1 MTNCFSINFQVFT
14 DNNQHN
20 FIKIHFKLITVW
32 KKTKKQK
39 AIVTDQWLSLHRNP
53 KISVFLWHI
62 SQAIS
67 ASVLVVIYYNL
78 HCQEQCKNILPFTC
92 RILCQPFDVL
102 KIEGCDI
109 SELEYKNKSP
119 NINIKLSYS
128 CMYISM
134 FFVTLNNCFKFIFH
148 FLLET
153 VKFCHHIVNP
163 IFPVKFKASVTYSF
177 MIFIIIIIKNTF
189 I

>member
-1 MTNCFSINFQVFT
+1 M
-14 DNNQHN
+14 
-20 FIKIHFKLITVW
+20 
-32 KKTKKQK
+32 
-39 AIVTDQWLSLHRNP
+39 
-53 KISVFLWHI
+53 
-62 SQAIS
+62 
-67 ASVLVVIYYNL
+67 VIYYNL

-177 MIFIIIIIKNTF
+177 MIFGGNTSTQTRKAWNFVNHCFIYVRSKIIVFTVHYMYFKNSLIIHEQNTKKIIAVKESLYVIKHT
-189 I
+189 